1 MCLMYCFL
9 NRNNG
14 LQKESSSIQKF
25 LIQRLN
31 TPLHVRLSDTKYH
44 EALFENHQS
53 IQNIQNIL
61 HVL

>member
-9 NRNNG
+9 NRNNC
-14 LQKESSSIQKF
+14 LPKKSSSIQIF

-31 TPLHVRLSDTKYH
+31 TPLHVMLSDTKYH

-53 IQNIQNIL
+53 IQNIL